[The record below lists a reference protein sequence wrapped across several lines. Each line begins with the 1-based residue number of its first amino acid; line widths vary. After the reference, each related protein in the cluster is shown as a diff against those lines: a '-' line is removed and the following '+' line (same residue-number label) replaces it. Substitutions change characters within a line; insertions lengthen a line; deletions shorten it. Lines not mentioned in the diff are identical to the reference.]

1 MSKIK
6 QFFKKLVENLSK
18 KNSRSVRRTVF
29 SAFAIMIVLCTVYA
43 LILPA
48 ITATANVYELDE
60 DTNITSVKLQ
70 IMPSGSSKWQT
81 IGATTETL
89 TVGLNDKLQFQM
101 NYTLDDGTLSSTC
114 DTISYQLPV
123 VFSSVTVV
131 EDAPVI
137 DNGAIIGTYSITQ
150 DGLVTITFNSTMVAK
165 NASVPIV
172 GTFMFNCKV
181 SDVLGTGGTQTI
193 TIGEWSIDLTTGGG
207 SGGGDETSQHETE
220 PTEPPKPQNEDLK
233 VSKTHNVIDSP
244 NGVVDC
250 TVIIEADKATDTAPL
265 IYDWMATG
273 FTYLEDFEIH
283 EVTLNTDGTI
293 KTVGNTVSGTTVVD
307 GAETLAVGKR
317 DFYFQCASP
326 MAKDAVYAITYR
338 GKVIDPFSG
347 SYHTNNQVKVTTQ
360 IEGKNAESQYKD
372 DIWLY
377 NDNFVTKKGTFKVD
391 GSGNGYIEWTI
402 TVHRPANSVLDGWVL
417 SDVLE
422 GYDYTGTAEMKIGNG
437 SPTTITFPY
446 TFPTGST
453 GSTPE
458 TYTFTYTS
466 PYAPKIGETG
476 VANSVIYRPGDYEGD
491 NPIVIT
497 ETVGMDENNPLTKTV
512 EGLTIDTT
520 DPQNPL
526 AVVDW
531 NVDIS
536 PTVSAILGT
545 SGYDWLY
552 DDTLHDGQYLTPA
565 QAAELEATIVAEMTT
580 ERGLVRGEPPAN
592 SNAAYDPA
600 VQKEYTFQMKRSN
613 EDLPSGCYDLFTLHV
628 YVDLAKDDQIN
639 FDYSSTGP
647 AGDLDKEHSYENR
660 GKVMQNAPGNHVY
673 TVESWVSAKYRPALL
688 KTDPIPPTGTNKASD
703 NPLTT
708 HEYFSVDGVLEWNLA
723 VCIPDGIETPV
734 TVVDTLPEGVSF
746 DSLVLQ
752 VNKKTNYS
760 YNVEWDDA
768 STKTSGTIAVSN
780 HGDATVTRSGQTI
793 TVVFDEDVAAYY
805 AGKSDTLDLRIK
817 TELDQIPTY
826 EDKNDAPRFENN
838 AAVKVP
844 TSTPG
849 VMQILGEDVQ
859 TQEVTVDKYHGV
871 LNKTVVQSS
880 VDKLTGSIPYHIELN
895 PDGLDLLEGTDSLIL
910 TDTLSAYCQNKD
922 DVSVSLNPAT
932 LHIYNFDATKQGNKG
947 ELLDMSQYSYSYSS
961 DYVDHHIKDYL
972 TIHIPDEKGLVIEY
986 TYVIHTLGSFGAQ
999 ISNTVKL
1006 EGITEGEV
1014 TSGNTI
1020 EVDFT
1025 SSGAVAGLD
1034 GLTLYK
1040 VDSKN
1045 YSLTLPDAQFTLY
1058 KYNGTT
1064 YERDR
1069 VVTTNGDGIVQ
1080 LTGLTEGY
1088 AYQLVETRAP
1098 ENYLRDTTPYY
1109 FMMAG
1114 AQETVAP
1121 NDFHGDL
1128 LQQGDSIYRP
1138 NVSNYSEIKVYKE
1151 WRDAD
1156 GSTVTHDGTVQFNLY
1171 RKIGTRDPNVYLS
1184 ARIEQYTSNTSA
1196 TPIIHTYGP
1205 QQYNRGDTVDFVVT
1219 VPDIWHG
1226 DTDFSADHGNNL
1238 FNNGVPMTPASIDRS
1253 ERDTSGNSTITF
1265 TYTFRMD
1272 DDVNITGS
1280 FGTKQSPVSKE
1291 VEISAHL
1298 SGTTLPPPTVTTQDV
1313 SDIDY
1318 AIRFPNGGSGTLV
1331 SDGTAVKNDDRFL
1344 PNTQIELILPDDVP
1358 GKHFTGSWKIVK
1370 SSNESAD
1377 VTSTCLN
1384 GNVLTMPAYSVKAIA
1399 LYEEVAVAKY
1409 DVYLVT
1415 GRQGDG
1421 NLIVTK
1427 LGSADEGST
1436 ATVTASNPAAGMEFD
1451 TWTVVN
1457 NVGGEVVNPD
1467 VVFTTPHSVS
1477 TDFTMPGHDV
1487 YVRPSYKART
1497 PYGIT
1502 VTAADGG
1509 AASYH
1514 VDTVAAENNAFEGEL
1529 VTLNVTTVPTG
1540 KLFDKWEIVSAPSG
1554 FTLTN
1559 PKDPNATFEMPA
1571 GAVSLRAT
1579 FRTKPNNLI
1588 MNGDFENVDGTITS
1602 STGGF
1607 DVVEGVVVSRDGG
1620 FEWTPKGGI
1629 NQIGSSWSVV
1639 DGVLVYDSTNAS
1651 SNTNWLAK
1659 IDPTYNNGN
1668 GLKAN
1673 TTYTLFADV
1682 ETNRDAH
1689 FYVGVKEGNK
1699 DLAKIPNTDGYVQF
1713 TTGNDPSLYTI
1724 FVKMD
1729 KNNSGGV
1736 QFSVDNVILVEGAVT
1751 EPPSGETT
1759 YNVNVD
1765 PNMVGGTV
1773 SPSKSKAAA
1782 NAEVTLTATPDD
1794 GYHFVSWNVTEHT
1807 SHNPVTVT
1815 GNSFTMPADAVDV
1828 SATFAKN
1835 TYNVT
1840 VVGGT
1845 SSPTT
1850 IQIGGSVTLDLDESL
1865 IPSGQEFDRWVISG
1879 DGGGT
1884 FTNNEMGMDPDAG
1897 FHMNKAGDVT
1907 LTATYRLP
1915 AYDITTDEYT
1925 TAAVGGET
1933 ATVAQANDT
1942 VTLSYASRSG
1952 FTFDHFEVDGEP
1964 ISGNSFTMPA
1974 KDVTVTAVYTEAPV
1988 GDTASIWS
1996 TISLKNNTNCSLTDG
2011 LSSPISFPIGT
2022 EVTFTVTIPKVYQA
2036 NVKTDAQ
2043 LIAVAPL
2050 TANDV
2055 TITPDTIEVGTGVS
2069 GNFPVTY
2076 TYKVTLNEDTEIDG
2090 EIDSKDKGAIVV
2102 EVITGGGGSTESTES
2117 TESTGSTTAGI
2128 KWKDETTIDRI
2139 TLTFFDKLCTQYG
2152 VTFHSY
2158 QELESPKIKYLAG
2171 TVGADSDAWATASSV
2186 DATDVPTGQEMSG
2199 KMVASYDPDTFTV
2212 GDTTSL
2218 IDQHDNA
2225 YKVELPVLPNGATYT
2240 YRVGGTYEGEEVW
2253 SEPYTFTTRAAKT
2266 TNPDLSFIWTSDSQ
2280 YGTGSAS
2287 SNIGQEFRTVL
2298 TAAKSMLPN
2307 PDMLLSGGDFT
2318 DEGQYMWEAAMQ
2330 IGANEDFF
2338 AKYPLFIA
2346 DGNHDQKGGSYNVA
2360 NLVNVN
2366 VADSGG
2372 AHQGTGDY
2380 YSFDYNHVHV
2390 IVLDNGAENNNNLDS
2405 NMMTWLG
2412 QDLAANAAN
2421 TDTEWTLVMMH
2432 KPIYTAIRENDNTT
2446 AAGYSGLSTTQRT
2459 ALAPLFTQYGVD
2471 VVMQAHAHLYSRTK
2485 PIADAVGT
2493 VANTGWTTS
2502 TENGYT
2508 LTVNPGAPIYTL
2520 LGAAG
2525 PQSLTNSSRAPLPFA
2540 EQPAC
2545 IAHSEDLHEH
2555 SFAIWRIAG
2564 DTLYVDACYVNSG
2577 GTISTIEKFGIKK
2590 SSGGATT
2597 YSVNVAESTNGSVS
2611 ASPSSSIAVGT
2622 QVTLTVSAETGYE
2635 LDTLTVGGVDV
2646 TSSVTNNTYTFFMPS
2661 NDVAVSATFKSTGG
2675 GPTTYTVS
2683 AAVGLSHGTIASV
2696 SPVTAEAGDTITVTL
2711 SPETGYE
2718 LDEWDITGGIIP
2730 TATGNPNEYEFEMPA
2745 NDVTVSATFKS
2756 SGGGTNLIVNG
2767 DFSQGTTG
2775 WTSNGA
2781 TFTVSG
2787 GVATF
2792 VNGNKSPENG
2802 GLYQLVNFISGHSY
2816 TLTCDITLA
2825 EGTSPVKLSLDGTST
2840 PKTDLTGHYSYTFT
2854 ADGTMNQVRFTGDK
2868 RNFTIDNVVLID
2880 NDAGGGGGGETT
2892 TYNVSAATGL
2902 SHGTIASVSPA
2913 TAAAGDT
2920 ITVTLSPETGYELDT
2935 WNITGGIIPTATGNA
2950 NEYEFEMPA
2959 NDVTVSATFKS
2970 SGGGTDPT
2978 GNLLDM
2984 TASAWSG
2991 SPSISG
2997 NKMTISAEGVVVAQ
3011 TFTTIPGHTYT
3022 VTGYA
3027 DNGTNGALTFTVSG
3041 GGTGSQAFGGYQKG
3055 NLSISFTATGT
3066 STTLSIDK
3074 PGKYDVNI
3082 TDLQVLAVPANADSP
3097 AYMNG
3102 PGDDDLPSLDL
3113 DGARSNLLG
3122 DDEGVLVE
3130 GSPFT
3135 ITASN
3140 SWELILENLVSTEII
3155 NGQEV
3160 FYVYYVEEVV
3170 PTGAEFS
3177 LLGYVLDDD
3186 GVVEATNDGIT
3197 DGDITIVNTVSTE
3210 EPGYVLPETGGGG
3223 NWPYVVGGVTL
3234 MTVCLFGGVVM
3245 TRRRRRASG

>member
-6 QFFKKLVENLSK
+6 AFFENLVGNLTK
-18 KNSRSVRRTVF
+18 KNHRTMRRTVF
-29 SAFAIMIVLCTVYA
+29 SMFAIVIVLCTVYA
-43 LILPA
+43 LVLPA

-60 DTNITSVKLQ
+60 DNDITSVKLQ

-81 IGATTETL
+81 VGATTETL

-101 NYTLDDGTLSSTC
+101 NYTLDSGTLSSTC

-150 DGLVTITFNSTMVAK
+150 EGLVTITFNSTMVTK

-207 SGGGDETSQHETE
+207 GGGDETTQHETE

-265 IYDWMATG
+265 VYDWMPTG
-273 FTYLEDFEIH
+273 FTYLEGFEIH

-293 KTVGNTVSGTTVVD
+293 KTVGAAVAGTTVKD
-307 GAETLAVGKR
+307 GAETLEVGKR

-453 GSTPE
+453 GSAPE

-476 VANSVIYRPGDYEGD
+476 VANSVIYRPGDYTGD

-512 EGLTIDTT
+512 KGLTIDTT
-520 DPQNPL
+520 DAQNPL

-565 QAAELEATIVAEMTT
+565 QAAELESTIVAEMTT
-580 ERGLVRGEPPAN
+580 KRGLVRGTPN
-592 SNAAYDPA
+592 SNPNAQYDPA
-600 VQKEYTFQMKRSN
+600 VQKDYTFQMKRSS
-613 EDLPSGCYDLFTLHV
+613 DALPPGCYDLFTLHV

-688 KTDPIPPTGTNKASD
+688 KTDPIPPAGTNKASD

-708 HEYFSVDGVLEWNLA
+708 HEYFAVDGVLEWNLA

-844 TSTPG
+844 TSTPD
-849 VMQILGEDVQ
+849 VMKTLGEDEQ

-880 VDKLTGSIPYHIELN
+880 VDKLTGSIPYHIEIN
-895 PDGLDLLEGTDSLIL
+895 PDGLDLLAGTDSLIL

-922 DVSVSLNPAT
+922 DVSVSLNPST

-986 TYVIHTLGSFGAQ
+986 TYVIHTLGSFGSQ

-1025 SSGAVAGLD
+1025 SSGAIAGLD

-1045 YSLTLPDAQFTLY
+1045 YSLTLPDAQFKLY

-1064 YERDR
+1064 YEYERT
-1069 VVTTNGDGIVQ
+1069 VTTNGDGTVQ
-1080 LTGLTEGY
+1080 ITSLSEGY
-1088 AYQLVETRAP
+1088 AYKLVETRAP
-1098 ENYLRDTTPYY
+1098 ENYLCDSDPYY

-1114 AQETVAP
+1114 AQEEVAP
-1121 NDFHGDL
+1121 SDFHGDL

-1171 RKIGTRDPNVYLS
+1171 RKIGTRDPHVYLS
-1184 ARIEQYTSNTSA
+1184 ATIEQYTSNDSA
-1196 TPIIHTYGP
+1196 SKITHTYGP

-1219 VPDIWHG
+1219 VPDLWHG
-1226 DTDFSADHGNNL
+1226 DTDWSGIVKNL
-1238 FNNGVPMTPASIDRS
+1238 FNNGVPMEPANVEWT
-1253 ERDTSGNSTITF
+1253 ERNTSGNSTITF

-1280 FGTKQSPVSKE
+1280 FGPKDHPLAEV
-1291 VEISAHL
+1291 VEISSRI
-1298 SGTTLPPPTVTTQDV
+1298 SGTTLPPPTATTQDV
-1313 SDIDY
+1313 SDDDY

-1344 PNTQIELILPDDVP
+1344 PNTQIELILPEDVP

-1370 SSNESAD
+1370 SSNESVD

-1384 GNVLTMPAYSVKAIA
+1384 GNVLTMPAHSVKAIA

-1427 LGSADEGST
+1427 IGSADEGST
-1436 ATVTASNPAAGMEFD
+1436 ATVTASNPAAGLEFD

-1457 NVGGEVVNPD
+1457 NVGGVIENPD
-1467 VVFTTPHSVS
+1467 VVFTAPHSVS

-1514 VDTVAAENNAFEGEL
+1514 VDTDASGNNAFEGDE

-1540 KLFDKWEIVSAPSG
+1540 KLFDRWEIVSAPSG
-1554 FTLTN
+1554 FALTN
-1559 PKDPNATFEMPA
+1559 PKDPNAKFEMPA

-1620 FEWTPKGGI
+1620 FEWLPVGGL
-1629 NQIGSSWSVV
+1629 NQIGTSWSVV
-1639 DGVLVYDSTNAS
+1639 DGVLVYDSTIPS
-1651 SNTNWLAK
+1651 SLTNTNWLAK
-1659 IDPTYNNGN
+1659 IDPTYNG
-1668 GLKAN
+1668 GKLKPN

-1682 ETNRDAH
+1682 ETNRDTY

-1699 DLAKIPNTDGYVQF
+1699 DIAKIPNETGYVQF
-1713 TTGNDPSLYTI
+1713 TTSSDSSLSYTI
-1724 FVKMD
+1724 LVKMN
-1729 KNNSGGV
+1729 KNFTGGV
-1736 QFSVDNVILVEGAVT
+1736 EFSVDNVILVEGAVT

-1759 YNVNVD
+1759 YNVNID

-1794 GYHFVSWNVTEHT
+1794 GYHFVGWNVTEHT

-1815 GNSFTMPADAVDV
+1815 GGKITMPADDVDV
-1828 SATFAKN
+1828 SATFEKN
-1835 TYNVT
+1835 TYTVT

-1845 SSPTT
+1845 CSPTT
-1850 IQIGGSVTLDLDESL
+1850 IQIGGSVTLALDESL
-1865 IPSGQEFDRWVISG
+1865 IPSGKVFDRWVISG

-1884 FTNNEMGMDPDAG
+1884 FTNNEMGMDPDAT
-1897 FHMNKAGDVT
+1897 FHMNKAGNVM
-1907 LTATYRLP
+1907 LTATYKDP
-1915 AYDITTDEYT
+1915 AYTITTDEYT
-1925 TAAVGGET
+1925 TAAVGGT
-1933 ATVAQANDT
+1933 TVAEAQAGNT
-1942 VTLSYASRSG
+1942 VTLSYLSRPG
-1952 FTFDHFEVDGEP
+1952 YTFDHFEVDGEP
-1964 ISGNSFTMPA
+1964 ITGNSFTMPA
-1974 KDVTVTAVYTEAPV
+1974 KNVSVTAVYTESETPAIDNLV
-1988 GDTASIWS
+1988 VNGYFDNGLTGWTASSGSQWSVSNNELNFTYSYADSDLTATFTEAIQPNTQYTVYYDASATNGNLTLKYKIGSGNPVSIPANTSYTFTTPADMTSFSLYFSHGKNNNGAISTATFDNVILVKGS
-1996 TISLKNNTNCSLTDG
+1996 TI
-2011 LSSPISFPIGT
+2011 P
-2022 EVTFTVTIPKVYQA
+2022 
-2036 NVKTDAQ
+2036 
-2043 LIAVAPL
+2043 
-2050 TANDV
+2050 
-2055 TITPDTIEVGTGVS
+2055 
-2069 GNFPVTY
+2069 
-2076 TYKVTLNEDTEIDG
+2076 
-2090 EIDSKDKGAIVV
+2090 
-2102 EVITGGGGSTESTES
+2102 TGGGGSTESTES

-2128 KWKDETTIDRI
+2128 KWQDETTIDRI
-2139 TLTFFDKLCTQYG
+2139 TLTFFDKLCTRYG

-2158 QELESPKIKYLAG
+2158 QELTSPKIKYLEG

-2186 DATDVPTGQEMSG
+2186 NATDVPTGQEMNG
-2199 KMVASYDPDTFTV
+2199 QMVASYDPDTFTV

-2218 IDQHDNA
+2218 IAQHDNA
-2225 YKVELPVLPNGATYT
+2225 YKVQLPVLSNDTTYT

-2253 SEPYTFTTRAAKT
+2253 SEPYTFTTRAEETSK
-2266 TNPDLSFIWTSDSQ
+2266 PDLSFIWTSDSQ
-2280 YGTGSAS
+2280 YGKGGTDDD
-2287 SNIGQEFRTVL
+2287 IGQKFRTVL
-2298 TAAKSMLPN
+2298 TAAKSMLPS

-2318 DEGQYMWEAAMQ
+2318 DEGQYMWEAAAQ

-2346 DGNHDQKGGSYNVA
+2346 DGNHDQHGGSYNVA

-2366 VADSGG
+2366 VSDSGG
-2372 AHQGTGDY
+2372 ANEGTGSY

-2390 IVLDNGAENNNNLDS
+2390 VVLDNGDENHDQVS
-2405 NMMTWLG
+2405 SAMVTWLD

-2421 TDTEWTLVMMH
+2421 TDTQWTLVMMH
-2432 KPIYTAIRENDNTT
+2432 KPVYTCIKTSDKVGGVAMT
-2446 AAGYSGLSTTQRT
+2446 AADYGGMTPVTRK
-2459 ALAPLFTQYGVD
+2459 ALTPLFTQYGVD
-2471 VVMQAHAHLYSRTK
+2471 VVMQAHAHMYSRTK
-2485 PIADAVGT
+2485 PIYDTADPGNVFGT

-2502 TENGYT
+2502 IEEGYT

-2525 PQSLTNSSRAPLPFA
+2525 PQSLGSGRTPIAN
-2540 EQPAC
+2540 QPAC
-2545 IAHSEDLHEH
+2545 IAAAYELEEH
-2555 SFAIWRIAG
+2555 SFAIWRIDD
-2564 DTLYVDACYVNSG
+2564 DTLYVDACYVDG
-2577 GTISTIEKFGIKK
+2577 DGTINTIEKFGIKK

-2597 YSVNVAESTNGSVS
+2597 YSVNVANSTNGHVT
-2611 ASPSSSIAVGT
+2611 ASPSSSITAGT
-2622 QVTLTVSAETGYE
+2622 QVTLTVSADTGYE
-2635 LDTLTVGGVDV
+2635 LDTLTVGGTDV

-2675 GPTTYTVS
+2675 GTTTYSVS
-2683 AAVGLSHGTIASV
+2683 AASGLSNGSLSV
-2696 SPVTAEAGDTITVTL
+2696 SP
-2711 SPETGYE
+2711 
-2718 LDEWDITGGIIP
+2718 
-2730 TATGNPNEYEFEMPA
+2730 
-2745 NDVTVSATFKS
+2745 S
-2756 SGGGTNLIVNG
+2756 S
-2767 DFSQGTTG
+2767 
-2775 WTSNGA
+2775 
-2781 TFTVSG
+2781 
-2787 GVATF
+2787 
-2792 VNGNKSPENG
+2792 
-2802 GLYQLVNFISGHSY
+2802 
-2816 TLTCDITLA
+2816 
-2825 EGTSPVKLSLDGTST
+2825 
-2840 PKTDLTGHYSYTFT
+2840 
-2854 ADGTMNQVRFTGDK
+2854 
-2868 RNFTIDNVVLID
+2868 
-2880 NDAGGGGGGETT
+2880 
-2892 TYNVSAATGL
+2892 
-2902 SHGTIASVSPA
+2902 
-2913 TAAAGDT
+2913 AAAGDT

-2970 SGGGTDPT
+2970 SGGGTNLIVNGDFSNGFT
-2978 GNLLDM
+2978 GWQLGNTIPDNTSVVNGVAHVKNGSNGGLSQTITGITPGHRYQFSCNIISLSGGSSLKLGFVGGNSNWFDDSGLTVGQYVSAPY
-2984 TASAWSG
+2984 TASSNTISLVLGGSSRVYEIDDIVLIDLDAGGGGGGGEDETPVEHIVNGSFADTSG
-2991 SPSISG
+2991 WTTTHADINTHDHKATLKKYDYIASLSQSIS
-2997 NKMTISAEGVVVAQ
+2997 VVD
-3011 TFTTIPGHTYT
+3011 GKTYT
-3022 VTGYA
+3022 VTVAYHNFDKYA
-3027 DNGTNGALTFTVSG
+3027 DIPVKI
-3041 GGTGSQAFGGYQKG
+3041 GGTTVGTLTKG
-3055 NLSISFTATGT
+3055 TDSTLTTTYTATETGT
-3066 STTLSIDK
+3066 VTFEIC
-3074 PGKYDVNI
+3074 PGAVLGSDCEITNVSVMGPPTPDASPMYDAAPFED
-3082 TDLQVLAVPANADSP
+3082 T
-3097 AYMNG
+3097 G

-3122 DDEGVLVE
+3122 DGEGVLVE

-3140 SWELILENLVSTEII
+3140 SWELIIENLVSTEII
-3155 NGQEV
+3155 EGQEV
-3160 FYVYYVEEVV
+3160 FYVYYVEEVI
-3170 PTGAEFS
+3170 PANAEFT
-3177 LLGYVLDDD
+3177 LVGYAVND
-3186 GVVEATNDGIT
+3186 GIIEGTNDGIT
-3197 DGDITIVNTVSTE
+3197 DGDITIVNTVSTK